1 VTSMICSAKKA
12 LIIGSVKKALV
23 KGMVLVVAMSA
34 AVSAKAQLYNLKV
47 VTDASP
53 DFSDIPSFLRSA
65 TGAFPSIEEKCWALF
80 YWVHIARRQ
89 TSPMILHGVEV
100 TDPIRQFNDFG
111 YAMCS
116 TVAGINCGLWHHLG
130 LPVRFWDVTL
140 HTVSECFY
148 DGRWHMYDNSMSA
161 IYTLCD
167 GKTIAGVEDLDGELG
182 RAASQGRVE
191 PAHIVKYHCLT
202 ATSPHGF
209 LTGADC
215 ARDLDQEARC
225 FKRSGLKLRTYYNNW
240 DWGHRYILN
249 LRPGES
255 YTRFYH
261 KLGETPEFYVPN
273 KGKDPESVNPRYR
286 IRGNGVWVFRPPL
299 TAEEFPVA
307 VYQSRGTVVTP
318 EGIIRP
324 QGPGMPAEVIFKVQ
338 GANIITSQRIRAVGE
353 RLSDSDRLEMLVSI
367 TAGLHWTKIYQADQI
382 GSFSIDRKLLEEVN
396 GAYEV
401 LVKFVLYAASKA
413 DSVGLRDITF
423 ETYTMLNSKTQPQL
437 RLGLNT
443 VYVDICDY
451 LDSIV
456 LWPKLHGDKYR
467 QYIVAE
473 ENIATEP
480 EHPGWR
486 GVMFAKEPGK
496 EAFVIFRVET
506 PRPIRRVIYGG
517 RFYNRTPKG
526 RIQLLHSF
534 DGGKSWQL
542 DWELTETE
550 QPWDDIHFATVED
563 IPPQSREVLLKYR
576 LLAPQAGS
584 AACSIYSVRMEVQ
597 HEVPR
602 PTFHPFDVTF
612 CWEEVQPDRSL
623 VPRSHRQRIDRV
635 PMRYTIDVGG
645 VDHPVV
651 KSLQVAWAEE
661 NADVPCGYS
670 DTRPGLGRK
679 VLDFWQECGRNLLE
693 GKPYTLS
700 VEPNGAWGASDPERK
715 KLTDGVVG
723 SNYAGGTAM
732 QYAAGFDQKSGPVEI
747 LVDMGQP
754 QEVAALGI
762 HLTAGWPW
770 WDALKGEVQDEVEG
784 FLSLDGKSFESCGK
798 FPLNLFRR
806 DIPVNHMLPD
816 DEKAQAWNYLLP
828 LESPQTARFVKFRI
842 VPKRILGITEVQ
854 AFDRLERRPFHLRVL
869 LPDEAL

>member
-1 VTSMICSAKKA
+1 ML
-12 LIIGSVKKALV
+12 LIVIF
-23 KGMVLVVAMSA
+23 A
-34 AVSAKAQLYNLKV
+34 AVPAKGQLCNLKV
-47 VTDASP
+47 ITDANP
-53 DFSDIPSFLRSA
+53 DFSDIPCFLRSA
-65 TGAFPSIEEKCWALF
+65 TGAFPTIEEKCWALF

-111 YAMCS
+111 YTMCS

-167 GKTIAGVEDLDGELG
+167 GKTIAAVEDLGQELG
-182 RAASQGRVE
+182 CPASDGKAE
-191 PAHIVKYHCLT
+191 PGHIVKYHCLT
-202 ATSPHGF
+202 ATSANGF

-215 ARDLDQEARC
+215 ARDLEQEVRC
-225 FKRSGLKLRTYYNNW
+225 FKQSGLKLRTYYNNW

-255 YTRFYH
+255 YTRFYYS
-261 KLGETPEFYVPN
+261 LGNSPEFFVPN
-273 KGKDPESVNPRYR
+273 MGKDPESVNPRYR
-286 IRGNGVWVFRPPL
+286 IRGNGVWIFRPPL
-299 TAEEFPVA
+299 TDEFFPVA
-307 VYQSRGTVVTP
+307 VYQTRGAVLSPDGTIHPAESGT
-318 EGIIRP
+318 
-324 QGPGMPAEVIFKVQ
+324 PAEVIFKVQ
-338 GANIITSQRIRAVGE
+338 GANIITSQRIRAAAN
-353 RLSDSDRLEMLVSI
+353 RQSSSDRLEVWVST
-367 TAGLHWTKIYQADQI
+367 TAGLRWTKVYQAEQV
-382 GSFSIDRKLLEEVN
+382 GSFSIDQKLVEEVN

-401 LVKFVLYAASKA
+401 LVKFVLYGATKA

-423 ETYTMLNSKTQPQL
+423 ETNTMLNSKTQPQL

-443 VYVDICDY
+443 VYVDIGDF

-456 LWPKLHGDKYR
+456 LWPELQGDKYR

-480 EHPGWR
+480 EHQGWR

-506 PRPIRRVIYGG
+506 PRAIRRVIYGG
-517 RFYNRTPKG
+517 RFYNRVPNG

-534 DGGKSWQL
+534 DGGNTWQL

-563 IPPQSREVLLKYR
+563 IPPQCQEVLLKYR
-576 LLAPQAGS
+576 LLSPQAGPT
-584 AACSIYSVRMEVQ
+584 ACSIYSVRMEVQ

-602 PTFHPFDVTF
+602 PEFHPFDVTF
-612 CWEEVQPDRSL
+612 SWEEIQPDRSL

-645 VDHPVV
+645 VDHPIV
-651 KSLQVAWAEE
+651 KSLQVAWPEE
-661 NADVPCGYS
+661 NADVPYGYS

-679 VLDFWQECGRNLLE
+679 VLDFWQECGRNLLK

-732 QYAAGFDQKSGPVEI
+732 QYAAGFDPKSGPVEI
-747 LVDMGQP
+747 LVDMGQS

-770 WDALKGEVQDEVEG
+770 WDALKGEVQDEVEA
-784 FLSLDGKSFESCGK
+784 FLSADGQNFQSCGK
-798 FPLNLFRR
+798 FQLNLFRR
-806 DIPVNHMLPD
+806 DIPINHMLPD
-816 DEKAQAWNYLLP
+816 DETARAWNYWLP
-828 LESPQTARFVKFRI
+828 LDPPRSARFVKFRV

-854 AFDRLERRPFHLRVL
+854 ALDRLERRPFHLRVL
-869 LPDEAL
+869 LPDEEP

>member
-1 VTSMICSAKKA
+1 MFHLRKSRLCIWAV
-12 LIIGSVKKALV
+12 L
-23 KGMVLVVAMSA
+23 LVVIFA
-34 AVSAKAQLYNLKV
+34 AVPAKGQLCNLKV
-47 VTDASP
+47 ITDANP

-65 TGAFPSIEEKCWALF
+65 TGAFPTIEEKCWALF

-111 YAMCS
+111 YTMCS

-167 GKTIAGVEDLDGELG
+167 GKTIAAVENLGQEFGCPASDGK
-182 RAASQGRVE
+182 AE
-191 PAHIVKYHCLT
+191 PGHIVKYHCLT
-202 ATSPHGF
+202 ATSANGF

-215 ARDLDQEARC
+215 ARDLEQEVRC
-225 FKRSGLKLRTYYNNW
+225 FKQSGLKLRTYYNNW

-255 YTRFYH
+255 YTRFYYS
-261 KLGETPEFYVPN
+261 LGNSPEFFVPN
-273 KGKDPESVNPRYR
+273 MGKDPESVNPRYR
-286 IRGNGVWVFRPPL
+286 IRGNGVWIFRPPL
-299 TAEEFPVA
+299 TEEFFPVA
-307 VYQSRGTVVTP
+307 VYQTRGAVLSPDGTIHPAESGT
-318 EGIIRP
+318 
-324 QGPGMPAEVIFKVQ
+324 PAEVIFKVQ
-338 GANIITSQRIRAVGE
+338 GANIITSQRIRAAAN
-353 RLSDSDRLEMLVSI
+353 RQSSSDRLEVWVST
-367 TAGLHWTKIYQADQI
+367 TAGLHWTKVYQAEQV
-382 GSFSIDRKLLEEVN
+382 GSFSIDQKLVEEVN

-401 LVKFVLYAASKA
+401 LVKFVLYGATKA

-423 ETYTMLNSKTQPQL
+423 ETNTMLNSKTQPQL

-443 VYVDICDY
+443 VYVDIGDF

-456 LWPKLHGDKYR
+456 LWPELQGDKYR
-467 QYIVAE
+467 RYIVAE
-473 ENIATEP
+473 ENIATER
-480 EHPGWR
+480 EHQGWR

-506 PRPIRRVIYGG
+506 PRAIRRVIYGG
-517 RFYNRTPKG
+517 RFYNRVPNG

-534 DGGKSWQL
+534 DGGNTWQL

-563 IPPQSREVLLKYR
+563 IPPQCQEVLLKYR
-576 LLAPQAGS
+576 LLSPQAGPT
-584 AACSIYSVRMEVQ
+584 ACSIYSVRMEVQ

-602 PTFHPFDVTF
+602 PEFHPFDVTF
-612 CWEEVQPDRSL
+612 SWEEIQPDRSL

-645 VDHPVV
+645 VDHPIV
-651 KSLQVAWAEE
+651 KSLQVAWPEE
-661 NADVPCGYS
+661 NAEVSYGYS
-670 DTRPGLGRK
+670 DPRPGLGRK
-679 VLDFWQECGRNLLE
+679 VLDFWQECGRNLLK
-693 GKPYTLS
+693 GRPYTLS

-732 QYAAGFDQKSGPVEI
+732 QYAAGFDPKSGPVEI
-747 LVDMGQP
+747 VVDMGQP
-754 QEVAALGI
+754 ERVAALGI

-770 WDALKGEVQDEVEG
+770 WDALKGEVQDEVEA
-784 FLSLDGKSFESCGK
+784 FLSADGQNFQSCGK
-798 FPLNLFRR
+798 FQLNLFRR
-806 DIPVNHMLPD
+806 DIPINHMLPD
-816 DEKAQAWNYLLP
+816 DETARAWNYWLP
-828 LESPQTARFVKFRI
+828 LDPPRSARFVKFRV

-854 AFDRLERRPFHLRVL
+854 ALDRLERRPFHLRVL
-869 LPDEAL
+869 LPDEEP

>member
-1 VTSMICSAKKA
+1 MKEVSSMFHLRKSRLCIWAV
-12 LIIGSVKKALV
+12 L
-23 KGMVLVVAMSA
+23 LVVIFA
-34 AVSAKAQLYNLKV
+34 AVPAKGQLCNLKV
-47 VTDASP
+47 ITDASP

-65 TGAFPSIEEKCWALF
+65 TGAFPTIEEKCWALF

-111 YAMCS
+111 YTMCS

-167 GKTIAGVEDLDGELG
+167 GKTIAAVEDLGQELG
-182 RAASQGRVE
+182 CPASDGKAE
-191 PAHIVKYHCLT
+191 PGHIVKYHCLT
-202 ATSPHGF
+202 ATSANGF

-215 ARDLDQEARC
+215 ARDLEQEVRC
-225 FKRSGLKLRTYYNNW
+225 FKQSGLKLRTYYNNW

-255 YTRFYH
+255 YTRFCYS
-261 KLGETPEFYVPN
+261 LGNSPEFYVPN

-286 IRGNGVWVFRPPL
+286 IRGNGVWIFRPPL
-299 TAEEFPVA
+299 TDEFFPVA
-307 VYQSRGTVVTP
+307 VYQTRGAVLSPDGTIHPAESGT
-318 EGIIRP
+318 
-324 QGPGMPAEVIFKVQ
+324 PAEVIFKVQ
-338 GANIITSQRIRAVGE
+338 GANIITSQRIRAAAN
-353 RLSDSDRLEMLVSI
+353 RQSSSDRLEVWVST
-367 TAGLHWTKIYQADQI
+367 TAGLHWTKVYQAEQV
-382 GSFSIDRKLLEEVN
+382 GSFSIDQKLVEEVN

-401 LVKFVLYAASKA
+401 LVKFVLYGATKA

-423 ETYTMLNSKTQPQL
+423 ETNTMLNSKTQPQL

-443 VYVDICDY
+443 VYVDIGDF

-456 LWPKLHGDKYR
+456 LWPELQGDRYR
-467 QYIVAE
+467 QYIVAA
-473 ENIATEP
+473 ENIAAER
-480 EHPGWR
+480 EHQGWR

-506 PRPIRRVIYGG
+506 PRAIRRVIYGG
-517 RFYNRTPKG
+517 RFYNRVPNG

-534 DGGKSWQL
+534 DGGNTWQL

-563 IPPQSREVLLKYR
+563 IPPQCQEVLLKYR
-576 LLAPQAGS
+576 LLSPQAGPT
-584 AACSIYSVRMEVQ
+584 ACSIYSVRMEVQ

-602 PTFHPFDVTF
+602 PEFHPFDVTF
-612 CWEEVQPDRSL
+612 SWEEIQPDRSL

-645 VDHPVV
+645 VDHPIV
-651 KSLQVAWAEE
+651 KSLQVAWPEE
-661 NADVPCGYS
+661 NAEVSYGYS
-670 DTRPGLGRK
+670 DPRPGLGRK
-679 VLDFWQECGRNLLE
+679 VLDFWQECGRNLLK
-693 GKPYTLS
+693 GRPYTLS

-732 QYAAGFDQKSGPVEI
+732 QYAAGFDPKSGPVEI
-747 LVDMGQP
+747 VVDMGQP
-754 QEVAALGI
+754 ERVAALGI

-770 WDALKGEVQDEVEG
+770 WDALKGEVQDEVEA
-784 FLSLDGKSFESCGK
+784 FLSADGQNFQSCGK
-798 FPLNLFRR
+798 FQLNLFRR
-806 DIPVNHMLPD
+806 DIPINHMLPD
-816 DEKAQAWNYLLP
+816 DETARAWNYWLP
-828 LESPQTARFVKFRI
+828 LDPPRSARFVKFRV

-854 AFDRLERRPFHLRVL
+854 ALDRLERRPFHLRVL
-869 LPDEAL
+869 LPDEEP